1 METHRARSLPQNA
14 ASVQGL
20 ALTEAVALH
29 LVEQSPEAHAEELR
43 GLPAVA
49 APGLERLC
57 DRHPLTTLRGLPE
70 RSALR
75 SLLLVGAGSGERS
88 LLEIVRLQRFL
99 IAQHRRPLDG
109 VLQLTHVAPPG
120 LLLQPPQRGR
130 AQRHAPAQP
139 PPQPRR
145 EVAGQRGDVRYAF
158 AQRG

>member
-49 APGLERLC
+49 ARGLERLR

-70 RSALR
+70 GPAPR

-99 IAQHRRPLDG
+99 IGQHRRPLDG
-109 VLQLTHVAPPG
+109 VLQLTHVAAPG
-120 LLLQPPQRGR
+120 LLLQPARRRR
-130 AQRHAPAQP
+130 ADGHAPTQP
-139 PPQPRR
+139 PPQAHS
-145 EVAGQRGDVRYAF
+145 EVAR
-158 AQRG
+158 